1 MTIGY
6 LYYRTNKESIA
17 SFLDV
22 KCAHSRIY
30 GGISQL
36 FLYAEQLIVF
46 CNAFGTAWRTGLD
59 LAGIKCDSKIR
70 DRRIG
75 RLAGT
80 M

>member
-30 GGISQL
+30 GGVPEL
-36 FLYAEQLIVF
+36 FLNAEQLIVF
-46 CNAFGTAWRTGLD
+46 RDTFGTARRTGLD
-59 LAGIKCDSKIR
+59 LAGIKGDSKVR

-75 RLAGT
+75 RLA
-80 M
+80 

>member
-6 LYYRTNKESIA
+6 LYYRTNNESSA

-30 GGISQL
+30 GGVPKL
-36 FLYAEQLIVF
+36 FLNAEQLIVL
-46 CNAFGTAWRTGLD
+46 CDTFGTAWRTGLD
-59 LAGIKCDSKIR
+59 LAGIKGDSKIR

-75 RLAGT
+75 SLAGT